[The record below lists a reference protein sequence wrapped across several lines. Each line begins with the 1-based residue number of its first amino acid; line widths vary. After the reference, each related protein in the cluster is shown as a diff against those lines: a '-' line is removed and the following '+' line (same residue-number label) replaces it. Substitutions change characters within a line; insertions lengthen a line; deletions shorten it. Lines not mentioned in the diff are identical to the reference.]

1 MSFYIFLRL
10 AVRVPVAM
18 PSRRPQRRLDFT
30 FDTTDNLD
38 KHYQHRTNRYTV
50 CAMNVLPTSI
60 VLWLWSINVWCSF
73 YILAESHH
81 LNCDLY
87 FISHQLRPL
96 CASAISE
103 LSNHTWIDDAGRGKL
118 KIHKDLPYLSNIP
131 GVNGLQLL
139 TKWLKSSNKLLDV
152 SEPSGTTMRPR
163 FLSGEEKVNS
173 LGSAMAVEAGLFL
186 LVEYLAV
193 MATNLFSFPPFGVW
207 RWGLIHLCVN
217 FSSNTWRQLPMVRR
231 SDILASF
238 EFLLKKGLNR
248 TIITIVDW

>member
-1 MSFYIFLRL
+1 
-10 AVRVPVAM
+10 
-18 PSRRPQRRLDFT
+18 
-30 FDTTDNLD
+30 
-38 KHYQHRTNRYTV
+38 
-50 CAMNVLPTSI
+50 MNVLPTSI
-60 VLWLWSINVWCSF
+60 VLWLWSINIWCSF

-103 LSNHTWIDDAGRGKL
+103 LSTHTWIDDAGRGKL

-231 SDILASF
+231 SDLLASF
-238 EFLLKKGLNR
+238 ELLLKKGLTR